1 MIVVRGLCNENL
13 ALMAEGELV
22 SKGKERSKTAV
33 IEISVDAQGRDR
45 QTGICDTF
53 SQEGSGINGALN
65 EHQ

>member
-1 MIVVRGLCNENL
+1 MKLIVERRLCSVDL

-22 SKGKERSKTAV
+22 SKGKELSKTAV
-33 IEISVDAQGRDR
+33 MDDAQGRDM

-65 EHQ
+65 EHH

>member
-1 MIVVRGLCNENL
+1 MIVVRRLCNINL

-22 SKGKERSKTAV
+22 SKGKELSKTAV
-33 IEISVDAQGRDR
+33 MEISVDAQGRDR